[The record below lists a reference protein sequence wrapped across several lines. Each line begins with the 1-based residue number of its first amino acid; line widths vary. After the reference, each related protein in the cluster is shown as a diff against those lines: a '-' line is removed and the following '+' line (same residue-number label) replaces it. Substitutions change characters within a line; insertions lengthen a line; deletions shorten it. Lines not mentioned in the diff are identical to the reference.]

1 MLSQCWASSGDVGL
15 LLNQPCVCYL
25 HSFPIARTHSPPSG
39 NAQCPSYIY
48 TNKYPHVC
56 TPVHTPPHLYVQIH
70 IDGGASAKNFLSGRS
85 QIINAKT
92 CRKQFCGAYKPS
104 FTRGMTWWPG
114 RLTSPCDVIMVA
126 FFVHLIWSRYLKA
139 GKPKYIS
146 KMNRTISCDFYV
158 RLQISLAWRKCRFI
172 NHMSTLESGHHLLT
186 FHIFSRLWP
195 LCLNSSCSF
204 RISFNSFH
212 QLTKFDNRVAN
223 NSLNAPDIFL
233 ESVSLRSS
241 YFLQYYLFTDY
252 YFLCQALWKEK
263 NESYPYSNLISEVL
277 TRLSIKVVPLELKS
291 QINSDTF

>member
-15 LLNQPCVCYL
+15 LLNQLCVCYL
-25 HSFPIARTHSPPSG
+25 HFFPIARTHSPPSG

-56 TPVHTPPHLYVQIH
+56 TPVYTPPHLYVQIH

-92 CRKQFCGAYKPS
+92 CRKQFCGAYKSS

-146 KMNRTISCDFYV
+146 KMKRTMSCDFYV

-186 FHIFSRLWP
+186 LSTFFP
-195 LCLNSSCSF
+195 D
-204 RISFNSFH
+204 
-212 QLTKFDNRVAN
+212 FD
-223 NSLNAPDIFL
+223 LY
-233 ESVSLRSS
+233 VSI
-241 YFLQYYLFTDY
+241 
-252 YFLCQALWKEK
+252 ALALSE
-263 NESYPYSNLISEVL
+263 YNLIPSTNWQSLITE
-277 TRLSIKVVPLELKS
+277 S
-291 QINSDTF
+291 QIIHWMLIQTWYLRYWQGCQ